1 MQVLQRLQLH
11 YQLLLFGGYKVIKK
25 MDSSANS
32 VLIQGVGGI
41 NIDGSSSLVVTG
53 QYSKSSVGADAKIY
67 NFINM
72 KK

>member
-1 MQVLQRLQLH
+1 
-11 YQLLLFGGYKVIKK
+11 

-53 QYSKSSVGADAKIY
+53 QYSKSSVGADANQYI
-67 NFINM
+67 IL
-72 KK
+72 